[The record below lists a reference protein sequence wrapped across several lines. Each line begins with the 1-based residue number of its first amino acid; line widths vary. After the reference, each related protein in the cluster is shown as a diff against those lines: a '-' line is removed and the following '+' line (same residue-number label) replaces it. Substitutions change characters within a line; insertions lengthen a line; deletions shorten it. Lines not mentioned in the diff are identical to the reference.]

1 MDRTY
6 LTVSWHQYQR
16 VTPSQLQTI
25 EHYNKTCEED
35 ARLHGDHVMVLRD
48 NVTQINGYYW
58 YGNGFPAQN
67 CAETAG
73 YVDVRTGKHYDLHGE
88 NSFLKNIQQNK

>member
-1 MDRTY
+1 M
-6 LTVSWHQYQR
+6 
-16 VTPSQLQTI
+16 
-25 EHYNKTCEED
+25 
-35 ARLHGDHVMVLRD
+35 LRD
-48 NVTQINGYYW
+48 NVTRINGYYW

-88 NSFLKNIQQNK
+88 NSVFKDMHK